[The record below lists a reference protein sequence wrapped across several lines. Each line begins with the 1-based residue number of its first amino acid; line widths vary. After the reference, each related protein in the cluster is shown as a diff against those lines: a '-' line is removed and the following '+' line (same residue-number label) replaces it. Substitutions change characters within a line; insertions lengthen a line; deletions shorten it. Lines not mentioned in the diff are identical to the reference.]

1 MNKKKIIL
9 ICGVIFVIIA
19 IAACIAIVYFS
30 KQDLITAE
38 KELQQTIE
46 KYGFVEKETVNTII
60 AKLNTE
66 IMDGGLNTP
75 AIDDSMVIENELYW
89 YALTENISCYVGTT
103 EFSGDKEKDS
113 AELIS
118 LYFDKEG
125 YKEETA
131 TNYFKKL
138 IKANKADLTEQEI
151 ENLVKEAK
159 ANIKTNEMTN
169 NGQGISVAIIE
180 TDNHYEYQVK
190 RLYKLD

>member
-1 MNKKKIIL
+1 MDKKKIVS
-9 ICGVIFVIIA
+9 ICGVIVVIIV
-19 IAACIAIVYFS
+19 IAVCIAIVYFS
-30 KQDLITAE
+30 KQDVATAE
-38 KELQQTIE
+38 NELQQTIE
-46 KYGFVEKETVNTII
+46 KYGSVEKETVNTVI

-75 AIDDSMVIENELYW
+75 ATDDSMVIENELYW
-89 YALTENISCYVGTT
+89 YALTENISCYVRTVD
-103 EFSGDKEKDS
+103 FSGDKEKDF

-125 YKEETA
+125 YNEETA

-138 IKANKADLTEQEI
+138 IKSNKADLTEQEI
-151 ENLVKEAK
+151 DNLVKEAK

-169 NGQGISVAIIE
+169 NGQGISVAIVE

-190 RLYKLD
+190 RLYK